1 MAQLASTPVGMEV
14 RAVVRLG
21 GVNDRRLT
29 FIWDGVDWRL
39 KGYHINS
46 KALLS
51 F

>member
-1 MAQLASTPVGMEV
+1 MLQYASRFEKGDASET
-14 RAVVRLG
+14 
-21 GVNDRRLT
+21 LT

-46 KALLS
+46 TALLS